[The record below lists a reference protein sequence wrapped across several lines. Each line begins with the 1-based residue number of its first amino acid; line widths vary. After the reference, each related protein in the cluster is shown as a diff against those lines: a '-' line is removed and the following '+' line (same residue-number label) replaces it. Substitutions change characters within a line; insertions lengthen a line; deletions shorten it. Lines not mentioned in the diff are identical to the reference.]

1 MQEMHLKQS
10 GLTYSAC
17 GPFLEKIK
25 NKKNK
30 ETVDSQ
36 RTYQDKLH
44 KAFFQN
50 DMTYGILKI

>member
-1 MQEMHLKQS
+1 MHLKQS

-17 GPFLEKIK
+17 GPFLEKIR